1 MPKLECALY
10 GDFDAILQE
19 IDDVLDKNISLT
31 LEESSDFETK
41 HCRCAVRVY
50 ERYSFL
56 SGGRV
61 SLNITLLQADNKL
74 FFSGVTSGG
83 SEAIFFKL
91 DTIGEKTFLKKLFNI
106 VKKYMV
112 IKEVKD
118 GNRTI
123 QIRNA
128 VMDDL
133 DVLEKIEAT
142 CFPEAE
148 AATRMTIFLRLRA
161 YADHFWIIEVDGKA
175 VGFIDGAVTN
185 EKAITDIMF
194 EDVALHKPDG
204 DYQAVFGLNV
214 LPDYRRNGYGSLLM
228 QALIDDAKAAGRK
241 GCILTC
247 KEQLIPY
254 YEKFGY
260 VNQGVSK
267 SEHGGAVWYDMLLEF

>member
-1 MPKLECALY
+1 MAKLECALY
-10 GDFDAILQE
+10 GDFDTILQE
-19 IDDVLDKNISLT
+19 IHDVLDKNISLT
-31 LEESSDFETK
+31 QEASSDFKTK

-61 SLNITLLQADNKL
+61 SMSITLLQADGKL
-74 FFSGVTSGG
+74 FFSATSSGG
-83 SEAIFFKL
+83 SEAAFFKV
-91 DTIGEKTFLKKLFNI
+91 DTFGEKTFSDKIWNI
-106 VKKYMV
+106 VKKYCV
-112 IKEVKD
+112 IKEIKD
-118 GNRTI
+118 GKRTL

-128 VMDDL
+128 VKDDL
-133 DVLEKIEAT
+133 DILEKIEKT

-148 AATRMTIFLRLRA
+148 AASRMAIFLRLKEF
-161 YADHFWIIEVDGKA
+161 ADHFWIIEADGKA
-175 VGFIDGAVTN
+175 IGFIDGAVTD
-185 EKAITDIMF
+185 EITIDDSMF
-194 EDVALHKPDG
+194 EDASLHKPDG

-214 LPDYRRNGYGSLLM
+214 LPEYRRNGYGAMLM

-247 KEQLIPY
+247 KETLIHY

-260 VNQGVSK
+260 VNQGISK